1 MYKLILLMLINSG
14 LAFSQVPLRDTTTKY
29 EQLFIE
35 SPLLPGKPLRESG
48 QFFAIG
54 FAFAAVGVSS
64 IIIGDAIKNPI
75 IEIFGD
81 VLTISSL
88 PFVCI
93 GINRLYEAGRRQEVL
108 ESQYQKWS
116 STSSD

>member
-1 MYKLILLMLINSG
+1 MGKIVKILLIVIITSIST
-14 LAFSQVPLRDTTTKY
+14 LAQVPLRDTVLHD
-29 EQLFIE
+29 QLFIE
-35 SPLLPGKPLRESG
+35 PILLPGKPLRESG
-48 QFFAIG
+48 QFLSIG

-64 IIIGDAIKNPI
+64 IIIGDSIKNPM

-93 GINRLYEAGRRQEVL
+93 GINRLFEAGRRQEII
-108 ESQYQKWS
+108 ESKYS
-116 STSSD
+116 IPNTHY

>member
-1 MYKLILLMLINSG
+1 MYKTLLFILLP
-14 LAFSQVPLRDTTTKY
+14 LASFGQIDTVFNNH
-29 EQLFIE
+29 LFIK
-35 SPLLPGKPLRESG
+35 PILLPGKPLRESG
-48 QFFAIG
+48 QFLSIG

-64 IIIGDAIKNPI
+64 IIISDAAKQPM

-93 GINRLYEAGRRQEVL
+93 GINKLFEAGRRQEL
-108 ESQYQKWS
+108 IESYSLYLKP
-116 STSSD
+116 